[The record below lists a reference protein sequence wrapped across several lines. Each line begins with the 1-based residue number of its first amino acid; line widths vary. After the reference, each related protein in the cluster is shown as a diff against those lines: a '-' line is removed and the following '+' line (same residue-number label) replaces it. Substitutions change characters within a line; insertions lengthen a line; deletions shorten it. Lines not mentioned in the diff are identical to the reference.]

1 MTSSSPRGRMYKPQ
15 TVSTMTEKNSAS
27 RGINMLAFVSCAF
40 VLTGKW
46 FGNNGEFLGIR
57 VFITDV
63 KGTFFG
69 MSESEEASK
78 RRWNSYQSAIWL
90 SRENQKRTQ
99 LNGKS
104 WNTAKCQK
112 PGENLGVRRSVK
124 VVRTRYPGDHED
136 YRLSEP
142 SFQEYRGSLCAI
154 DTRIGRSQYQKIKG
168 ARSGKTVFIWPSFR
182 EYRGSLCA
190 TDTTEI
196 PDQEMWN
203 LEIWRLKQR

>member
-46 FGNNGEFLGIR
+46 FGNNGEFFGIR

-124 VVRTRYPGDHED
+124 VVRARYPGDHEFDNED

-142 SFQEYRGSLCAI
+142 SFQEYRGSLCA
-154 DTRIGRSQYQKIKG
+154 
-168 ARSGKTVFIWPSFR
+168 
-182 EYRGSLCA
+182 

-196 PDQEMWN
+196 PEQEMWN